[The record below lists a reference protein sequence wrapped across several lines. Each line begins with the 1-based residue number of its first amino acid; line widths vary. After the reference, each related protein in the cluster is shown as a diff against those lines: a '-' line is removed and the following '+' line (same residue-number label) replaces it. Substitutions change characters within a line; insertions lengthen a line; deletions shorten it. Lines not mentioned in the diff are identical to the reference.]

1 LCTWNESVT
10 YATTVAECL
19 GTHFLAA
26 TTLARDRRQRR
37 VGYIRRQEAW
47 DFGIPLPMPRDG
59 ATKRVN
65 DFTGEL
71 LTRRDV
77 EKAPRNEQVGGE
89 SASDFA
95 WSSLRR
101 FVGTVVEGSVHNSDD
116 LQSWQRAM

>member
-1 LCTWNESVT
+1 
-10 YATTVAECL
+10 
-19 GTHFLAA
+19 
-26 TTLARDRRQRR
+26 
-37 VGYIRRQEAW
+37 
-47 DFGIPLPMPRDG
+47 MPRDG
-59 ATKRVN
+59 AAKRVN

-89 SASDFA
+89 TASDFA

-101 FVGTVVEGSVHNSDD
+101 FVGTVVEGSVRNSDD